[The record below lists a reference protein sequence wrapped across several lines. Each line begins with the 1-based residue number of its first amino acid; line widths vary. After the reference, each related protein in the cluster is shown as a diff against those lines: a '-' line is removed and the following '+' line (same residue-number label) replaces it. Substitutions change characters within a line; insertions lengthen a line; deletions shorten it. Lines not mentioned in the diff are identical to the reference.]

1 MKSKPTSPPRSDH
14 AFATLRSR
22 ILDGDLAPGELVA
35 ESAAA
40 RELGVSRV
48 PIREALFTLER
59 EGLVEFSDTGRA
71 YVKELSP
78 HDFEELFVLR
88 LVLEPVAA
96 RLVRGAREMERGNYE
111 HPLDVRSN
119 DELGYLA
126 NRFADMRRHERAYLG
141 GLEQAARLK
150 SRFLTV
156 AAHEL
161 RTPDR
166 KSTRLNSSHRT

>member
-88 LVLEPVAA
+88 LVLE
-96 RLVRGAREMERGNYE
+96 
-111 HPLDVRSN
+111 LDGEVIQRA
-119 DELGYLA
+119 DPHIGLLHRATEKLA
-126 NRFADMRRHERAYLG
+126 EQKTFIQSLPYKIGRAH
-141 GLEQAARLK
+141 
-150 SRFLTV
+150 V
-156 AAHEL
+156 
-161 RTPDR
+161 
-166 KSTRLNSSHRT
+166 

>member
-1 MKSKPTSPPRSDH
+1 M
-14 AFATLRSR
+14 
-22 ILDGDLAPGELVA
+22 A

-88 LVLEPVAA
+88 LALEPVAA
-96 RLVRGAREMERGNYE
+96 LVRDAFEHRGRARDEPRGSVLRGCVA
-111 HPLDVRSN
+111 HVRI
-119 DELGYLA
+119 L
-126 NRFADMRRHERAYLG
+126 
-141 GLEQAARLK
+141 
-150 SRFLTV
+150 V
-156 AAHEL
+156 PVL
-161 RTPDR
+161 RWPAGP
-166 KSTRLNSSHRT
+166 